1 VSSCNAWPA
10 QGLSPNY
17 RARKG
22 VHLHLKSEREGII
35 LSLGADGV
43 IIKMD

>member
-1 VSSCNAWPA
+1 V
-10 QGLSPNY
+10 
-17 RARKG
+17 AREPEG
-22 VHLHLKSEREGII
+22 MHLHLKAECEGII